1 MSIKILFIGDIVG
14 SPGRAAVK
22 TLLPVIRKREDIDVV
37 IANAE
42 NSAGGSGITARTARD
57 LFQSGCDVLTSGD
70 HVWRRPEIIELLHRE
85 ANVLR
90 PANFP
95 KMTPGKGSVIFK
107 TEAGLKVG
115 VICLLGRVF
124 IDALVESPFKAV
136 VDEIK
141 ALKAETPVILV
152 DIHAEATSEKVAL
165 GWFLDG
171 EASAVLG
178 THTHIQTADEYIL
191 PKGTAYITD
200 VGMTGPYDSVIGRKK
215 EKIIERFLTGM
226 PTRFELGTEDIQL
239 HGVVLEVDEKTG
251 KALTIKRVR
260 ERLQPVPGVI
270 RDEESKDIDSQ

>member
-1 MSIKILFIGDIVG
+1 MSLKILFIGDIVG

-22 TLLPVIRKREDIDVV
+22 TLLPTIRKKEDIDVV

-70 HVWRRPEIIELLHRE
+70 HVWRRPEIVELLHRE

-141 ALKAETPVILV
+141 ILKAETPVILV

-171 EASAVLG
+171 EVSAVLG
-178 THTHIQTADEYIL
+178 THTHIQTADESIL

-239 HGVVLEVDEKTG
+239 HGVILEVDEKTG
-251 KALTIKRVR
+251 KALAIQRVR
-260 ERLQPVPGVI
+260 ERQQPVPGAI
-270 RDEESKDIDSQ
+270 HDEESKDIDSQ

>member
-22 TLLPVIRKREDIDVV
+22 TLLPTIRKREDIDVV

-141 ALKAETPVILV
+141 ILKAETSVILV

-171 EASAVLG
+171 EVSAVLG
-178 THTHIQTADEYIL
+178 THTHIQTADESIL

-226 PTRFELGTEDIQL
+226 PVRFELGTEDIQL

-251 KALTIKRVR
+251 KALAIQRVR
-260 ERLQPVPGVI
+260 ERQQPVPGVV

>member
-22 TLLPVIRKREDIDVV
+22 SLLPGLKQKEKIDVV

-42 NSAGGSGITARTARD
+42 NAAGGSGITARVVRD

-70 HVWRRPEIIELLHRE
+70 HIWRRPEVIEVLLKDPR
-85 ANVLR
+85 VLR

-95 KMTPGKGSVIFK
+95 KITPGHGSVIFK
-107 TEAGLKVG
+107 TEKDHKIG
-115 VICLLGRVF
+115 VICLLGHVF
-124 IDALVESPFKAV
+124 IDAMVESPFRIVQEELKILRQETSV
-136 VDEIK
+136 VI
-141 ALKAETPVILV
+141 V

-171 EASAVLG
+171 EVSAVLG
-178 THTHIQTADEYIL
+178 THTHIPTADERIL

-215 EKIIERFLTGM
+215 DKIIERFLTGM
-226 PTRFELGTEDIQL
+226 PTRFELATEDIEL
-239 HGVVLEVDEKTG
+239 HAVCVDIDEKTG
-251 KALTIKRVR
+251 KALAIKRIR
-260 ERLQPVPGVI
+260 EKAKGPVM
-270 RDEESKDIDSQ
+270 DKEEL

>member
-14 SPGRAAVK
+14 SPGRAAIK
-22 TLLPVIRKREDIDVV
+22 SLLPGIKQREGLEMV

-70 HVWRRPEIIELLHRE
+70 HVWRRPEVVEVLHHERRL
-85 ANVLR
+85 LR

-95 KMTPGKGSVIFK
+95 KATPGRGSIVFK
-107 TEAGLKVG
+107 TAGGNNIG
-115 VICLLGRVF
+115 VVCLLGTVF
-124 IDALVESPFKAV
+124 IDAMVESPFRTV
-136 VDEIK
+136 QEEIK
-141 ALKAETPVILV
+141 ALKNECCVIIV
-152 DIHAEATSEKVAL
+152 DLHAEATSEKIAM

-171 EASAVLG
+171 EVSAVVG
-178 THTHIQTADEYIL
+178 THTHIQTADERLL

-226 PTRFELGTEDIQL
+226 PARFELGTEDVEL
-239 HGVVLEVDEKTG
+239 HGVLLEIDEKTG
-251 KALTIKRVR
+251 RALAITRLKEKAPK
-260 ERLQPVPGVI
+260 Q
-270 RDEESKDIDSQ
+270 DKDAQDPNDQ